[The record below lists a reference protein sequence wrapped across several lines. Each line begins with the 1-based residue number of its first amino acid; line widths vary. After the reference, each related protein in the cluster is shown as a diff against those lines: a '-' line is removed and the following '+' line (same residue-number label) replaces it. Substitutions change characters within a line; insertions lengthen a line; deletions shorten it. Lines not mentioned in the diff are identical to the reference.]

1 MITLTRRL
9 ARCLRGVLRRSALGL
24 PRSGPV
30 APLVLRADGRQLRA
44 QYRYSALAVE
54 HASPCPRGDSGAL
67 AIPPE
72 ALADLEGRDESPV
85 AIEPA
90 GPGRVA
96 ARWSDRGIPAAREY
110 DAPDPATL
118 AAMPEPPEPWHEAP
132 PGLLDALAAA
142 CSVAGEDSPRY
153 SLSCL
158 QLRGGRGELAATDG
172 RQLLVQAGLAFPWEG
187 DLLVPRC
194 PALARPELP
203 RDDGVD
209 VGLAGDFVALRAG
222 PWTLWLAVRQGVRF
236 PDVDRA
242 VPAQGSAATRLRL
255 HPADARFL
263 ADALDRL
270 PGEEGDGAVTLDLGE
285 RVVVRARGES
295 GPATELVLARSSCT
309 GPAARVATGRAYLAR
324 AARLGFVELEV
335 SGPEAPLCGRD
346 GRRTYAWQPLGEAA
360 AVGPADDAVSV
371 ASTAAEPPAPAQTPA
386 RIAAATTLRTP
397 GAPAP
402 PRPAAPGGMTGLIE
416 EAAAL
421 HAALRDARSRAAR
434 LVAALRAERRR
445 SRLLAVALDQIRQL
459 RLQDVAG

>member
-1 MITLTRRL
+1 MITLTRRQ
-9 ARCLRGVLRRSALGL
+9 ARCLRGVLRRSSLGL
-24 PRSGPV
+24 PRSGPI

-44 QYRYSALAVE
+44 QYRYAGLAVE
-54 HASPCPRGDSGAL
+54 HTSPCARADSGAL
-67 AIPPE
+67 AIPLE
-72 ALADLEGRDESPV
+72 TLAEFEGRDEAPV
-85 AIEPA
+85 VLEPS

-96 ARWSDRGIPAAREY
+96 ARWSDRGLPAAREY
-110 DAPDPATL
+110 DDTDPDTL
-118 AAMPEPPEPWHEAP
+118 AAMPEPPGPWHEAS

-158 QLRGGRGELAATDG
+158 QLRGDRGELAATDG
-172 RQLLVQAGLAFPWEG
+172 RQLLVQAGLAFPWGG
-187 DLLVPRC
+187 DRLVARC

-209 VGLAGDFVALRAG
+209 IGLAGDFVALRAG
-222 PWTLWLAVRQGVRF
+222 PWTLWLAVRAGARF

-242 VPAQGSAATRLRL
+242 VPAPGSAATRLRL

-270 PGEEGDGAVTLDLGE
+270 PGGEGEGDGAVTLDLGD
-285 RVVVRARGES
+285 RAVVRARGES
-295 GPATELVLARSSCT
+295 GPATELVLARSSCA
-309 GPAARVATGRAYLAR
+309 GPPARVPTGRSYLAR

-335 SGPEAPLCGRD
+335 TGPESPLCGRD
-346 GRRTYAWQPLGEAA
+346 GRRTYAWQPLGEAD
-360 AVGPADDAVSV
+360 AVGPADDAVRV
-371 ASTAAEPPAPAQTPA
+371 ASTSAGPPAPA
-386 RIAAATTLRTP
+386 RIATAMTSRTA

-402 PRPAAPGGMTGLIE
+402 PRPATPGGMAALIE

-421 HAALRDARSRAAR
+421 HAALGDARSRVAR

-445 SRLLAVALDQIRQL
+445 SRLLAGALDQIRQL
-459 RLQDVAG
+459 KLQDVAG